1 MADSNRVASDDGYHQ
16 RAPRD
21 IRRNFVRRT
30 DMVSAKSSADTEGS
44 PDLQV
49 IIDDIAALKRDLATL
64 IRGLKSDAAGGV
76 AGAKS
81 AVEQLGDE
89 ALQVYENLAAQGER
103 SLKAIGR
110 QVEEQPA
117 ISLLVAFALGFI
129 GSRILSR

>member
-1 MADSNRVASDDGYHQ
+1 
-16 RAPRD
+16 
-21 IRRNFVRRT
+21 
-30 DMVSAKSSADTEGS
+30 MVSAKSSADSEAS

-76 AGAKS
+76 AGAKG
-81 AVEQLGDE
+81 VVDQMGDE
-89 ALQVYENLAAQGER
+89 ALRVYENLAEQGER

-117 ISLLVAFALGFI
+117 MSLLIAFALGFI
-129 GSRILSR
+129 GARILSR